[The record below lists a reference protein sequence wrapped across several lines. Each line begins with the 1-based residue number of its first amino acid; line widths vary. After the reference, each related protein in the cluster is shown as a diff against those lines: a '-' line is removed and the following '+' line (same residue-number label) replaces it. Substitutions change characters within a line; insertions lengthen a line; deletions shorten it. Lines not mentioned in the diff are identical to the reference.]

1 MINIF
6 DKFEKEFNEA
16 KNVTEGLDKAFNSLP
31 SSSFRLEKIIDNIRQ
46 KKARELEYCGIVES
60 DFNYYYNLDFD
71 KAKKCLN
78 ILVKHLDYFTE
89 QFKVEDELK
98 GKKLKKQ
105 MKQER
110 IMAIHAIEG
119 KFGDCA
125 EINLSEVKDV

>member
-1 MINIF
+1 MTNIF

-71 KAKKCLN
+71 EAKKGLS
-78 ILVKHLDYFTE
+78 ILVKHLNYFTE
-89 QFKVEDELK
+89 EFAAKN
-98 GKKLKKQ
+98 KQ
-105 MKQER
+105 LEQER

>member
-1 MINIF
+1 MTNIF

-16 KNVTEGLDKAFNSLP
+16 KNVTEGINKAFNSLP

-71 KAKKCLN
+71 KAKKCLD
-78 ILVKHLDYFTE
+78 ILVKHLNYFTE
-89 QFKVEDELK
+89 EFAAKN
-98 GKKLKKQ
+98 KQ
-105 MKQER
+105 LEQER

>member
-1 MINIF
+1 MTNIF

-16 KNVTEGLDKAFNSLP
+16 KNITEGLDKAFNILP

-71 KAKKCLN
+71 EAKKGLS
-78 ILVKHLDYFTE
+78 ILVKHLNYFTE
-89 QFKVEDELK
+89 EFAAKN
-98 GKKLKKQ
+98 KQ
-105 MKQER
+105 LEQER